1 MYMTLADIGA
11 ATGSLADDV
20 WSWVLNLNDIEFI
33 PRILVALFLGFLIGL
48 ERRSRHKS
56 VGVRT
61 YMVIAASSA
70 VISMAGFMVLD
81 PHSSGDPTRLA
92 GQILSGI
99 GMIGA
104 GVILKRGF
112 NATGV
117 TTSAFILFAVG
128 AGILAGFGFFA
139 VGIAST
145 VIVLLA
151 TIFAGKHFSSMEYAP
166 PVHVVCKNSRPED
179 IIALFGKHAILR
191 GFKQVSTGVLHL
203 DIQPMM
209 SPAECEALLQR
220 LLVHESIIE
229 ASQSDVD

>member
-1 MYMTLADIGA
+1 MYTMLASIA
-11 ATGSLADDV
+11 ATPATVAGDV
-20 WSWVLNLNDIEFI
+20 WSWFIHLNDIQFI
-33 PRILVALFLGFLIGL
+33 PRILVALLLGFLIGL

-61 YMVIAASSA
+61 YMVIAAASA
-70 VISMAGFMVLD
+70 VISMAGIMALA
-81 PHSSGDPTRLA
+81 PGGGGDPTRLA

-128 AGILAGFGFFA
+128 AGIMAGFGFYA
-139 VGIAST
+139 VGIIST
-145 VIVLLA
+145 IIVLLA
-151 TIFAGKHFSSMEYAP
+151 TILAGKHFSSKEYAP
-166 PVHVVCKNSRPED
+166 PVHVVCKDAQPD
-179 IIALFGKHAILR
+179 HIIALFGAHAILR
-191 GFKQVSTGVLHL
+191 GFKQLNNGVLHL

-220 LLVHESIIE
+220 LLVNESIIE
-229 ASQSDVD
+229 ASQTDVD